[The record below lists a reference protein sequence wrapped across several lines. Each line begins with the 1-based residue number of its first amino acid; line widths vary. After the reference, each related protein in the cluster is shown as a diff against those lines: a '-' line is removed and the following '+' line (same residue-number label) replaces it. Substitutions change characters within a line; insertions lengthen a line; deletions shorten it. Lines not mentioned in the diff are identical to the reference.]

1 MSALAQRLGFAAG
14 DRIAIVHCDDIGMCH
29 AANQGAFEAL
39 ARGPATCGSAMVPCP
54 WFAEAAALARERPG
68 VDLGVHLT
76 LNCEYRGYRWGPV
89 LGASAVPS
97 LVLADGGFPMASR
110 DVAARAR
117 EDEVERELRAQIERA
132 LDAGVDVTH
141 LDAHMG
147 TALLPRFIGVYA
159 GLAVEF
165 RLPVFAVGAGSG
177 ALARLPAEASARY
190 DAALA
195 VLAAAGIPLLDA
207 YDANSL
213 HFAPGQGEAHN
224 RERLRKLPP
233 GVSYL
238 ICHPA
243 CAGEELGAITADAHM
258 RDFERGFYGGDAG
271 RRALEREGIRTAGMR
286 ALRDLVRSGGGPPS
300 LAFGSLRARLRR
312 AC

>member
-1 MSALAQRLGFAAG
+1 MNDGAQGLVQRLGFAAG
-14 DRIAIVHCDDIGMCH
+14 DRVAIIHCDDIGMCH

-39 ARGPATCGSAMVPCP
+39 ARGPATCGSVMVPCP
-54 WFAEAAALARERPG
+54 WFGEAAALARERQG

-89 LGASAVPS
+89 LGAAAVPS
-97 LVLADGGFPMASR
+97 LVEADGGFPLATR

-132 LDAGVDVTH
+132 LAAGIDVTH

-147 TALLPRFIGVYA
+147 AALMPRFVGIYA
-159 GLAVEF
+159 RLGVEF
-165 RLPVFAVGAGSG
+165 RLPVFAVSADPT
-177 ALARLPAEASARY
+177 ALARLGPEDAARY

-195 VLAAAGIPLLDA
+195 ALAAAGIPLLDA

-224 RERLRKLPP
+224 RERLHQLAP

-243 CAGEELGAITADAHM
+243 QAGEELSAITADAHM

-271 RRALEREGIRTAGMR
+271 RRALERLGIRTTGMR
-286 ALRDLVRSGGGPPS
+286 ALRDLVR
-300 LAFGSLRARLRR
+300 A
-312 AC
+312 